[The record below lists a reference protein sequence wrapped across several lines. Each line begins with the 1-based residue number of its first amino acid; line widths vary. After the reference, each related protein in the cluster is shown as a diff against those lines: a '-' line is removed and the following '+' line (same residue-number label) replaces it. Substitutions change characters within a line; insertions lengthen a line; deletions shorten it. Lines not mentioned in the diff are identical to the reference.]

1 MSSVNNTY
9 MDKAMML
16 DECVDGDETRFG
28 NLIGKDY
35 DNFILIYN
43 VVKNNED
50 KFITSGIKC
59 SYLQDN
65 SELSVKIPVKEDI
78 SDLTQL
84 DLPINERMTAAM
96 VECTLFLN
104 ITVKKEW

>member
-9 MDKAMML
+9 MDKAMVL

-35 DNFILIYN
+35 DDFILIYN

-59 SYLQDN
+59 NYLRDN
-65 SELSVKIPVKEDI
+65 SELNVEIPVKKDI
-78 SDLTQL
+78 ADLTQL
-84 DLPINERMTAAM
+84 NLPINERMTTTM
-96 VECTLFLN
+96 VESVLFLN